1 MDANLSVPEP
11 GHGRVGS
18 SVGHLDLKDDQ
29 DQVEKSVS
37 KLDLHERPD
46 VVSSI
51 MSTSDNCQISS
62 LQYHEEV
69 RGDDCEPVALEVPS
83 DPSLLQRPRI
93 PGSALQSSGIAAP
106 PCGVEKRDVN
116 KRLTSRASETGD
128 IKSLNAGA
136 GINGIN
142 DGRAPKGRI
151 GRGRGRVK
159 ALPKYS
165 KDVNCV
171 GSEELQSM
179 NSTQQMGINN
189 PPSYALHSSPVNKP
203 HAGKTNPGDH
213 VDVLKRAAESEAAHQ
228 KRTVMYEGDSKI
240 MEPLERML
248 DDIYN
253 SLQPTEDDYRRRQLV
268 IERLNDLVRSL
279 DSCQGVEVVPFGSF
293 ESNFYTAC
301 GDLDL
306 SLEFPVDQDVSPTFT
321 KSKKVKVLK
330 SVERALGRS
339 GVARRIQ
346 LIAHARVPL
355 LMFVDSELKI
365 SCDISVDNGSALFK
379 SRVLRWITDMDP
391 RCRKLIFM
399 IKCWAKAQCI
409 NDPKLGTLNSYAL
422 SLLVVFHLQTRSPPI
437 LPPFKTLL
445 GEHTSM
451 PVAGKLNKDAQLQQ
465 MQECYGRIQAL
476 VSEGF
481 GQDNKCSI
489 GQLFLSF
496 FGQFA
501 SVKSLWVNGLAVS
514 PFWGE
519 WGDST
524 TTNPAWNRK
533 QYAMRVEDPF
543 DRMDN
548 CARSIQDA
556 GLPIICN
563 SFAAAFESLLQPPDW
578 DQLLSLR
585 QLLFCWPP
593 GTARPDAYVRQ
604 SLVPNPVW
612 RSKPEIRAE
621 KKGKEQVKVPKK
633 YRIADK
639 TATRKLKEHCSS
651 KNSSDDLPSGLLPM
665 LEGETGSFL
674 LKEREAFQGP
684 SPIHVLDTVGLG
696 ARVSDTS
703 QVTDIPQQEGGL
715 VIMEALGL
723 GSQAIMNPEA
733 GVQDFT
739 EEQCSVH
746 LTRRGKTL
754 NKTCKKMGPEQWAVS
769 AMQYAQS
776 QDRQPGPDNSGG
788 AGTATSCID
797 NEPSESIKFPGK
809 KQQIKSARP
818 LKSPSAGVPPG
829 SYECGHSSGT
839 QRIQRSTKA
848 SERTG
853 QENIGEES
861 EASFLPSAESSQI
874 QPSIQSNELGN
885 QPQHGLQTSSK
896 HSSLDDESYIPPRK
910 PRRRPRRYNKRQS
923 NAGVN
928 HGSSRDVDPGF
939 VNHANN
945 DAVTG
950 RQGILTPELFVGG
963 PSTQRDFPT

>member
-1 MDANLSVPEP
+1 M
-11 GHGRVGS
+11 
-18 SVGHLDLKDDQ
+18 Q
-29 DQVEKSVS
+29 
-37 KLDLHERPD
+37 
-46 VVSSI
+46 
-51 MSTSDNCQISS
+51 
-62 LQYHEEV
+62 
-69 RGDDCEPVALEVPS
+69 
-83 DPSLLQRPRI
+83 
-93 PGSALQSSGIAAP
+93 
-106 PCGVEKRDVN
+106 
-116 KRLTSRASETGD
+116 
-128 IKSLNAGA
+128 
-136 GINGIN
+136 
-142 DGRAPKGRI
+142 
-151 GRGRGRVK
+151 
-159 ALPKYS
+159 
-165 KDVNCV
+165 
-171 GSEELQSM
+171 
-179 NSTQQMGINN
+179 
-189 PPSYALHSSPVNKP
+189 
-203 HAGKTNPGDH
+203 
-213 VDVLKRAAESEAAHQ
+213 
-228 KRTVMYEGDSKI
+228 
-240 MEPLERML
+240 
-248 DDIYN
+248 
-253 SLQPTEDDYRRRQLV
+253 
-268 IERLNDLVRSL
+268 
-279 DSCQGVEVVPFGSF
+279 
-293 ESNFYTAC
+293 
-301 GDLDL
+301 
-306 SLEFPVDQDVSPTFT
+306 
-321 KSKKVKVLK
+321 
-330 SVERALGRS
+330 
-339 GVARRIQ
+339 
-346 LIAHARVPL
+346 
-355 LMFVDSELKI
+355 
-365 SCDISVDNGSALFK
+365 
-379 SRVLRWITDMDP
+379 
-391 RCRKLIFM
+391 